1 MRILHFD
8 VDTTRADHLGCYGYH
23 RNTSPNMDRVAE
35 QGVRF
40 EQCFV
45 PDAPCLPSR
54 AALFM
59 GRFGIHTGAVNHGG
73 LQADPIPI
81 GAGREFRLTREQ
93 WHFPMVMSQAGMR
106 TVSISP
112 FADRHSAWWFYAGF
126 REMHDTGSC
135 GMEIADDVV
144 PFALD
149 WLGENGTD
157 DDWYLHVNV
166 WDPHTPYR
174 TPEEYPNPFADDPA
188 PAWMTDEIIAQHRA
202 SYGPNSASEV
212 RNYWD
217 LAGNATHREPEQME
231 TARDFKQWIDA
242 YDTGIHYADLWLG
255 KLLAKLDE
263 LGIADD
269 TAILISSDHG
279 ENQGE
284 LNIYGDHHTA
294 DTITSRVPCILK
306 WPGLDPMVDTG
317 LHYQGDV
324 AATMLDLLGLDVP
337 ATWDFTS
344 FAEPLRAG
352 DAGDTKDSGR
362 DHLVVSQCAWA
373 CQRSVVHDNWLL
385 MRTYDTGLKAF
396 PSVMLFDTES
406 DPHLQHDLAREKP
419 DIVAMLQGKLDAWH
433 TEMMETHPTGVDPM
447 EVVMRE
453 GGPYHTRT
461 AVENYTKRLRE
472 TGRAHHADF
481 LDIHRGTPIDLI

>member
-1 MRILHFD
+1 MRLLHFD
-8 VDTTRADHLGCYGYH
+8 VDTTRADHLGCYGYS
-23 RNTSPNMDRVAE
+23 RDTSPNMDRIAAG
-35 QGVRF
+35 GVRV

-45 PDAPCLPSR
+45 SDAPCLPSR

-59 GRFGIHTGAVNHGG
+59 GKFGIHTGVVNHGG
-73 LQADPIPI
+73 LQADPAPL
-81 GAGREFRLTREQ
+81 GAAREFRQVASEL
-93 WHFPMVMSQAGMR
+93 HFPGVMSAAGMR

-112 FADRHSAWWFYAGF
+112 FAERHAAWWFYAGF
-126 REMHDTGSC
+126 NEMHNTGKC
-135 GMEIADDVV
+135 GMEIADEAV
-144 PFALD
+144 PLALD
-149 WLGENGTD
+149 WLGDNGND

-174 TPEEYPNPFADDPA
+174 TPAEYPNPFADEPG
-188 PAWMTDEIIAQHRA
+188 PAWMTDEKIAAHRA

-212 RNYWD
+212 RNYSD

-231 TARDFKQWIDA
+231 NAADFKQWIDA
-242 YDTGIHYADLWLG
+242 YDTGIHYADMWLG
-255 KLLAKLDE
+255 RLVAKLEE

-306 WPGLDPMVDTG
+306 WPGLDPMVAGG

-324 AATMLDLLGLDVP
+324 AATILELLGLETP
-337 ATWDFTS
+337 ASWDFAS
-344 FAEPLRAG
+344 FASALKSG
-352 DAGDTKDSGR
+352 HDSSAGR
-362 DHLVVSQCAWA
+362 DCVVVSQCAWA
-373 CQRSVVHDNWLL
+373 CQRSVIHENWLM

-396 PSVMLFDTES
+396 PAVMLFDTAE
-406 DPHLQHDLAREKP
+406 DPHLQTDLAAEQP
-419 DIVAMLQGKLDAWH
+419 AVVAMLQAKLDEWH
-433 TEMMETHPTGVDPM
+433 AEMMATSLTGVDPM
-447 EVVMRE
+447 EVVIGE

-461 AVENYTKRLRE
+461 AVEHYAKRLRA
-472 TGRAHHADF
+472 TGRAHHAEF
-481 LDIHRGTPIDLI
+481 LEALRGQPIDQV